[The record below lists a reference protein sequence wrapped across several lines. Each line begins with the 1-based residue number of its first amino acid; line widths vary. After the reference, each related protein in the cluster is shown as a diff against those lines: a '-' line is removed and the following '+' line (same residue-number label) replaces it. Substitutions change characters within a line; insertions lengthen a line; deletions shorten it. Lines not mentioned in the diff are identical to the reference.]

1 MEDGVEREMEEF
13 KEYEKEINNNRQGG
27 DEEKKDKQSVLRR

>member
-13 KEYEKEINNNRQGG
+13 KEYEKEINDNRHG
-27 DEEKKDKQSVLRR
+27 DEEKKDKQSALRR